1 MAFRRRRR
9 ESADEVDDD
18 LDGLDEADEAF
29 GEDDE
34 DEDVD
39 APAAPS
45 RPAGPW
51 DAGDVPDDGLTR
63 LDLGSLQVPGLPGVE
78 IQLNV
83 DEASGTV
90 AAVTAVHEGSAL
102 QLQAFAAARGEALWP
117 QVRQELAAGITK
129 DGGLA
134 DIDSADDGPTAGTV
148 KARVPFPQPDGK
160 MGLADVRFIGT
171 DGPRWM
177 LRGVLSGPAAGD
189 PAGAEVL
196 LEVYRGVVVVRGGE
210 AFAPSEPLPLRMPDQ
225 AGSGATPPEP
235 GRPDRTRL
243 DPEGTGQR
251 IAEIR

>member
-1 MAFRRRRR
+1 VTVAFRRRRR

-18 LDGLDEADEAF
+18 LDGIDEADDPF
-29 GEDDE
+29 ED

-39 APAAPS
+39 APVAPS

-51 DAGDVPDDGLTR
+51 DVDDVPDDGLTR

-134 DIDSADDGPTAGTV
+134 DVDTADDGPTAGTV

-189 PAGAEVL
+189 ATRAEVL

-225 AGSGATPPEP
+225 AGSAAPSAEP
-235 GRPDRTRL
+235 DRPDRTRL

>member
-1 MAFRRRRR
+1 MALRRRRR
-9 ESADEVDDD
+9 GPAADEPDVDEPVDDVAAD
-18 LDGLDEADEAF
+18 LDR
-29 GEDDE
+29 DDGS
-34 DEDVD
+34 
-39 APAAPS
+39 ATAAV
-45 RPAGPW
+45 RPQGPW
-51 DAGDVPDDGLTR
+51 DADDMPDDGLTR

-117 QVRQELAAGITK
+117 QVRRELAAGITK

-134 DIDSADDGPTAGTV
+134 DVDDSPLGPLAGTV

-177 LRGVLSGPAAGD
+177 LRGVLSGAAAAD
-189 PAGAEVL
+189 PAVAETL
-196 LEVYRGVVVVRGGE
+196 LAVYRGVVVVRGGE

-225 AGSGATPPEP
+225 HGPGSGAAAPD
-235 GRPDRTRL
+235 RPDRSRL